1 MIRTR
6 FAPSPTGSL
15 HVGNARLA
23 VLNWIFAR
31 HSNGSFV
38 LRIEDTDEE
47 RNLEGSDAQ
56 ILEDLS
62 WLGLKW
68 DEGPT
73 SKGEV
78 GAFGPYRQSGRTKL
92 HQEHAKQLL
101 QRRYAFNCYCTDE
114 ELDARREAAIARGDS
129 ATYDGTCLRR
139 SPSEIRELIT
149 EGRLPAIRFHVAP
162 GDYIIV
168 EDVIR
173 GNVHFPRADIGDFII
188 LRSNGQPTYN
198 FAVVV
203 DDIMMDIT
211 HVIRGVGHLS
221 NTPRQALVFDA
232 FGAQRPVFAHVPQVL
247 GPDRQKLSKRH
258 GAPSLADYRRLG
270 YHPDG
275 LVNYLSL
282 LSWSTASGEEVLTR
296 EQLVSEIS
304 LERVGAAD
312 VVFDP
317 AKLDFLSAKHIERM
331 SMDDLVRAI
340 EPFVDRD
347 RFAFTDEQLS
357 VAVKAVRTHLV
368 AFSKINEF
376 LPAFV
381 PIDYVPLNP
390 LRERESAVP
399 VLEAART
406 RLSDVKWDVGAIA
419 EAIKAVGKQTGA
431 SGKALYEPVRL
442 ALTGDEHGSP
452 LNAIIF
458 VQGREVVVHALDRA
472 LEALK
477 ELT

>member
-1 MIRTR
+1 VIRAR

-23 VLNWIFAR
+23 VLNWLFAR
-31 HSNGSFV
+31 HSNGSFI

-47 RNLEGSDAQ
+47 RNLEGSEAQ
-56 ILEDLS
+56 ILEDLA

-73 SKGEV
+73 KDGEV
-78 GAFGPYRQSGRTKL
+78 GLYGPYRQSERTRL
-92 HQEHAKQLL
+92 HQDYAKQLL

-114 ELDARREAAIARGDS
+114 EVEARRDAAIARGDS

-139 SPSEIRELIT
+139 TPEEIALLIA
-149 EGRLPAIRFHVAP
+149 EGRVPAIRFHVP
-162 GDYIIV
+162 EGDDIVV

-188 LRSNGQPTYN
+188 LRSDGQPTYN

-203 DDIMMDIT
+203 DDIVMAIT

-221 NTPRQALVFDA
+221 NTPRQVLVFDA
-232 FGAQRPVFAHVPQVL
+232 FGAPRPVFAHVPQVL

-258 GAPSLADYRRLG
+258 GAPSLADYRRDG

-282 LSWSTASGEEVLTR
+282 LSWSSPSGEEVLTR
-296 EQLVSEIS
+296 EQLVSEIT

-331 SMDDLVRAI
+331 SIEDLVVAV
-340 EPFVDRD
+340 EPFVDTE
-347 RFAFTDEQLS
+347 RFQFTSEQLN

-376 LPAFV
+376 LAPFV
-381 PIDYVPLNP
+381 PIGSVPLDA
-390 LRERESAVP
+390 LRQRDSSGS
-399 VLEAART
+399 VLDAARVAFG
-406 RLSDVKWDVGAIA
+406 DVKWDVGAIA
-419 EAIKAVGKQTGA
+419 EAIKAVGKQTHA
-431 SGKALYEPVRL
+431 SGKALYDPIRL
-442 ALTGDEHGSP
+442 TLTGEEHGSP

-458 VQGREVVVHALDRA
+458 VQGRDAVMQSLDRA
-472 LEALK
+472 LDALRS
-477 ELT
+477 